1 MHTTCALSVTS
12 TLAFV
17 GSMDTMA
24 RMTPI
29 GYMSEV
35 GMRVRQR
42 RKALGVTQATVAQL
56 AGVSRKAVSEIERGK
71 PTIRVDVLTRVLEV
85 VGLHWDVS

>member
-1 MHTTCALSVTS
+1 
-12 TLAFV
+12 
-17 GSMDTMA
+17 MA
-24 RMTPI
+24 HMTPI

-35 GMRVRQR
+35 GTLVRKR

-71 PTIRVDVLTRVLEV
+71 PTVRVDVLTRVLEAI
-85 VGLHWDVS
+85 GLRWDVS